1 MSDLKTIPGVLA
13 ASAGQWRDT
22 LLFTQDGA
30 GAAIA
35 ACEEAAL
42 AVFAVVQPDFSPGG
56 SNDRVISLDGE
67 IYIEPRNSK
76 HWNRFVHILAGRGR
90 EFLGR
95 ADHPPDATF
104 VLVAATFDEYREILN
119 EADEARLR
127 ATKPPRSA
135 VRGLLN
141 AGGIVIAALVFA
153 GVFLRFVDIVPDTP
167 MWSRALRT
175 LGLLAFAVGFAF
187 VFGREAWANRRDDK
201 GGFFF
206 VAAIVVFTVGYA
218 LSFLVG

>member
-1 MSDLKTIPGVLA
+1 MTDLKTIPGVLA
-13 ASAGQWRDT
+13 ASAGQWQDT
-22 LLFTQDGA
+22 LIFAPDGA

-35 ACEEAAL
+35 ACEEVAV

-56 SNDRVISLDGE
+56 GSDRVVSLDGE
-67 IYIEPRNSK
+67 IYIEPRNPK
-76 HWNRFVHILAGRGR
+76 HWTRFVHILAGRAH

-104 VLVAATFDEYREILN
+104 VLVVATFDEYREILN
-119 EADEARLR
+119 EADDARLR

-141 AGGIVIAALVFA
+141 ASAIVIAALVFA
-153 GVFLRFVDIVPDTP
+153 GVFLRFVDVVPDTP
-167 MWSRALRT
+167 LWSRVLRT
-175 LGLLAFAVGFAF
+175 LGLLAFGVGFAF

-206 VAAIVVFTVGYA
+206 VAAVVVFIVGYA
-218 LSFLVG
+218 MSFLVR